1 MRSVPTEV
9 ASRSRRAGEVVAVNA
24 DRASSIERMLIPEI
38 RVNGNEP
45 SVRLAHAH
53 QRRWLA

>member
-9 ASRSRRAGEVVAVNA
+9 ASRSRRAGEVVTVNA
-24 DRASSIERMLIPEI
+24 DRAGSIERMLIPEI

-45 SVRLAHAH
+45 SVRLAHAR